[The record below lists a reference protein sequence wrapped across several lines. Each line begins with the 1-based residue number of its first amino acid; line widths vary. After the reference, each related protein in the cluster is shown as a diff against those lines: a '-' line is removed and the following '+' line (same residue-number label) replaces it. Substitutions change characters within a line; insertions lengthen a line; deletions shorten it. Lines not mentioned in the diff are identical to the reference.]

1 MSGPGHLE
9 RPVVDQLDVDQ
20 LDWAQLDWAQ
30 LDWAKGAGLLPAIVQ
45 DASSGA
51 VLMLGYMNREALEA
65 TCASG
70 RVTFWSRSKRRLWT
84 KGETS
89 GHFLEARSIT
99 ADCDGDTLLILA
111 RPQGPAC
118 HKGTPTCF
126 GESPPRAAAERLA
139 FLAVLEEVIRTRI
152 AERPEGS
159 YTAKLLDEGPRRIAQ
174 KVGEEGLELAL
185 AALAQSDEEV
195 LGEAADLLYHVL
207 LLLESKGLSL
217 GQVTDRLE
225 ARHRS
230 AESRKRD

>member
-9 RPVVDQLDVDQ
+9 TPVVDQLDVDQ
-20 LDWAQLDWAQ
+20 LDWARLDW
-30 LDWAKGAGLLPAIVQ
+30 DKGAGLLPAIVQ
-45 DASSGA
+45 DDSSGA

-65 TCASG
+65 TRASG
-70 RVTFWSRSKRRLWT
+70 RVTFWSRTKQRLWT

-126 GESPPRAAAERLA
+126 GESPPRASAERLA
-139 FLAVLEEVIRTRI
+139 FLAVLAEVIRTRI

-159 YTAKLLDEGPRRIAQ
+159 YTA
-174 KVGEEGLELAL
+174 
-185 AALAQSDEEV
+185 
-195 LGEAADLLYHVL
+195 
-207 LLLESKGLSL
+207 
-217 GQVTDRLE
+217 
-225 ARHRS
+225 
-230 AESRKRD
+230 